1 MIRAGT
7 ADTTIKVAPLV
18 GAWIEIQMQKLSVEV
33 LEVAPLVGAWIEILE
48 AAVRCCIVTVA
59 PLVGAWIEITAIPTT
74 DHAATS
80 RSSCRSVD

>member
-33 LEVAPLVGAWIEILE
+33 LEVAPLVGAWIEI
-48 AAVRCCIVTVA
+48 
-59 PLVGAWIEITAIPTT
+59 TAIPTT

>member
-1 MIRAGT
+1 MIRART

-33 LEVAPLVGAWIEILE
+33 LEVAPLVGAWIEIKGGY
-48 AAVRCCIVTVA
+48 I
-59 PLVGAWIEITAIPTT
+59 IPEPEPR
-74 DHAATS
+74 

>member
-33 LEVAPLVGAWIEILE
+33 LEVAPLVGAWIEITISILD
-48 AAVRCCIVTVA
+48 IFQFKS
-59 PLVGAWIEITAIPTT
+59 LLL
-74 DHAATS
+74 
-80 RSSCRSVD
+80 

>member
-33 LEVAPLVGAWIEILE
+33 LEVAPLVGAWIEIEPLL
-48 AAVRCCIVTVA
+48 RCSIHKEVA
-59 PLVGAWIEITAIPTT
+59 PLVGAWIEIKGGYIIPEPEPR
-74 DHAATS
+74 

>member
-33 LEVAPLVGAWIEILE
+33 LEVAPLVGATIL
-48 AAVRCCIVTVA
+48 VRMFLLNYIFQST
-59 PLVGAWIEITAIPTT
+59 LLQEERLI
-74 DHAATS
+74 
-80 RSSCRSVD
+80 

>member
-33 LEVAPLVGAWIEILE
+33 LEVAPLVGAWIEILVGKT
-48 AAVRCCIVTVA
+48 AQRATTVA
-59 PLVGAWIEITAIPTT
+59 PLVGAWIEMLSEQRNIMSAP
-74 DHAATS
+74 S

>member
-33 LEVAPLVGAWIEILE
+33 LEVAPLVGAWIEIKGGY
-48 AAVRCCIVTVA
+48 I
-59 PLVGAWIEITAIPTT
+59 IPEPEPR
-74 DHAATS
+74 

>member
-59 PLVGAWIEITAIPTT
+59 PLVGAWIEIR
-74 DHAATS
+74 HS
-80 RSSCRSVD
+80 LHKGKCLRCRSSCRSVD

>member
-33 LEVAPLVGAWIEILE
+33 LEVAPLVGAWIEIKSDLSYFE
-48 AAVRCCIVTVA
+48 EVR
-59 PLVGAWIEITAIPTT
+59 L
-74 DHAATS
+74 S
-80 RSSCRSVD
+80 LLL

>member
-33 LEVAPLVGAWIEILE
+33 LEVAPLVGAWIEIKGGYNSPELLMS
-48 AAVRCCIVTVA
+48 R
-59 PLVGAWIEITAIPTT
+59 PP
-74 DHAATS
+74 S
-80 RSSCRSVD
+80 RSADFPFARVNRHYAPDESLLL